1 MRRGVTA
8 KKTQFRWTLGGEYG
22 TICARIPFVL
32 RFFRSR
38 RLNQEKGS
46 GVALRFP
53 CSSSRTMTLQKHF
66 DFDSS
71 KDETVVKANRMVKAK
86 TSFTKLEHRIV
97 ASLIAQIERGQESF
111 ETQRVSL
118 RAIMERAGVE
128 STEIFRKA
136 KEICDRLVEKGIGIS
151 TYDEEKGRI
160 YTAYTLFR
168 KCRYI
173 EQEGVIEAQF
183 EEEMR
188 PFLLQLKN
196 RFTMYSLNF
205 FLQLPS
211 RHSMRIYEL
220 LKMREDLGAMR
231 ISVEE
236 FRETLGLENSY
247 EYFTDL
253 KRHVIEKARKQIS
266 EYTDIEFTY
275 KVERE
280 GRSAERLRFFVRKNN
295 EEDPALQE
303 AQTDIDYDT
312 GKQSD
317 IRFDVKTWFMKDRT
331 QDEIDSIS
339 QEELNEL
346 HEKARAEAER
356 KNPNSKKSVIA
367 YETLHMMEREWKN
380 RQE

>member
-1 MRRGVTA
+1 MN
-8 KKTQFRWTLGGEYG
+8 
-22 TICARIPFVL
+22 
-32 RFFRSR
+32 SR
-38 RLNQEKGS
+38 PAPVGMMASQ
-46 GVALRFP
+46 
-53 CSSSRTMTLQKHF
+53 QHF
-66 DFDSS
+66 DFDAS
-71 KDETVVKANRMVKAK
+71 EEGTVVKANKMVKAK

-97 ASLIAQIERGQESF
+97 ASLIAQIEREQESF

-118 RAIMERAGVE
+118 RKIMERAGVE
-128 STEIFRKA
+128 STEIFRQA
-136 KEICDRLVEKGIGIS
+136 KEICDRLVEKGVGVC
-151 TYDEEKGRI
+151 TYDDQKGRI

-205 FLQLPS
+205 FLRLPS

-253 KRHVIEKARKQIS
+253 KRHVIEKARKQIA
-266 EYTDIEFTY
+266 EFTDIEFTY
-275 KVERE
+275 KVERD
-280 GRSAERLRFFVRKNN
+280 GRTAERLRFFVQKTEEE
-295 EEDPALQE
+295 EEDEPALPDS
-303 AQTDIDYDT
+303 QTAIDYDAGT
-312 GKQSD
+312 RSNIQ
-317 IRFDVKTWFMKDRT
+317 FDVKTWFMKDRT
-331 QDEIDSIS
+331 QKEVESIS
-339 QEELNEL
+339 QEELEEL
-346 HEKARAEAER
+346 HRTAKSEAER
-356 KNPNSKKSVIA
+356 RNPNSQKSVVA
-367 YETLHMMEREWKN
+367 YETLRLMEQKWKK
-380 RQE
+380 R

>member
-1 MRRGVTA
+1 VN
-8 KKTQFRWTLGGEYG
+8 WTYCGSLGGVVAILSQRASLIAVLSQKYEIAAEIMG
-22 TICARIPFVL
+22 TERQMDLTTATD
-32 RFFRSR
+32 
-38 RLNQEKGS
+38 G
-46 GVALRFP
+46 
-53 CSSSRTMTLQKHF
+53 
-66 DFDSS
+66 
-71 KDETVVKANRMVKAK
+71 TVVKANKMVKAK

-97 ASLIAQIERGQESF
+97 AALIAEIEQDQESF

-118 RAIMERAGVE
+118 RRIMERAGVQ

-136 KEICDRLVEKGIGIS
+136 REICDRLVEKGVGIC
-151 TYDEEKGRI
+151 TYDEKKGRV

-173 EQEGVIEAQF
+173 EREGVIEAKF

-196 RFTMYSLNF
+196 RFTMYSLNC

-231 ISVEE
+231 ISVDE

-253 KRHVIEKARKQIS
+253 KRHVIEKARTQIA

-275 KVERE
+275 NVERD
-280 GRSAERLRFFVRKNN
+280 GRTAERLRFFVRRS
-295 EEDPALQE
+295 EEEEEGDDEEPVLRDS
-303 AQTDIDYDT
+303 QTDIDVDT
-312 GKQSD
+312 GQKSD
-317 IRFDVKTWFMKDRT
+317 IRFDVKTWFLKGL
-331 QDEIDSIS
+331 S
-339 QEELNEL
+339 QEELETIDAEDVEQL
-346 HEKARAEAER
+346 HQEAQSQAQR
-356 KNPNSKKSVIA
+356 QNPSSQKSVLA
-367 YETLHMMEREWKN
+367 YKTLHLMEEKWKN
-380 RQE
+380 RTN

>member
-1 MRRGVTA
+1 M
-8 KKTQFRWTLGGEYG
+8 LGNLILVAFSSHEYS
-22 TICARIPFVL
+22 A
-32 RFFRSR
+32 
-38 RLNQEKGS
+38 LN
-46 GVALRFP
+46 
-53 CSSSRTMTLQKHF
+53 RTMGDQQAL
-66 DFDSS
+66 DFDSPR
-71 KDETVVKANRMVKAK
+71 DETVVKANKMVKAK

-97 ASLIAQIERGQESF
+97 ASLISQIEHGQESF

-118 RAIMERAGVE
+118 REIMERAGVE

-136 KEICDRLVEKGIGIS
+136 REICDRLVEKGVGIS
-151 TYDEEKGRI
+151 TYDEKNGRV

-168 KCRYI
+168 ECRYI
-173 EQEGVIEAQF
+173 EREGVIEAKF

-188 PFLLQLKN
+188 PFLLQLRN

-253 KRHVIEKARKQIS
+253 KRHVIEKARKQIA

-275 KVERE
+275 NVERE
-280 GRSAERLRFFVRKNN
+280 GRTAKRLRFFVAKNHERD
-295 EEDPALQE
+295 EEEEALLPDS
-303 AQTDIDYDT
+303 QTDIDYDS
-312 GKQSD
+312 GSKSS
-317 IRFDVKTWFMKDRT
+317 IRFDVKTWFLKGLT
-331 QDEIDSIS
+331 
-339 QEELNEL
+339 QEEIEGIEEEQVQEL
-346 HEKARAEAER
+346 HREAKAEAER
-356 KNPNSKKSVIA
+356 RNPGVKKGVLA
-367 YETLHMMEREWKN
+367 YKTLQLMEEKW
-380 RQE
+380 EDESE